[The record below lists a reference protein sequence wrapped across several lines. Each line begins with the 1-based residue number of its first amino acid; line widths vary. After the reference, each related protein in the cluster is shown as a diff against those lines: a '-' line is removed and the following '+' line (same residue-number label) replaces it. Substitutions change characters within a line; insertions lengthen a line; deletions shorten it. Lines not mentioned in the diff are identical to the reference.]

1 MLITSFLAGA
11 GALVGATVLF
21 AHRREARAAKL
32 YPPMGQDVEVDGIRM
47 HVEVLGPASGAAPDL
62 VLIHGSNG
70 NSRDFTLTLAPAL
83 ADRYRIFIVDRPGL
97 GWSDMHPDGSS
108 LVTQARLIQGAVDQ
122 LGARNPI
129 VLGQS
134 YGGAVALSWA
144 ATLPGTLSAVVAVS
158 AATHPWNTGLGM
170 YYSVLSHALGRAI
183 LIPLIT
189 AFYPRRLIKQE
200 IDKVFAPQPAPAGY
214 AEHFG
219 PELTV
224 RRSSMRTNALQRRAL
239 RDEIAALAPQWRN
252 ISVPIE
258 AVHGDA
264 DPIVSHIIH
273 SKRLAEEHEL
283 TELTLLPGQGHMPHH
298 VAENDVV
305 AAIDRAALRA
315 NVK

>member
-47 HVEVLGPASGAAPDL
+47 HVEMLGPASGDAPDL

-122 LGARNPI
+122 LGARTPI

-158 AATHPWNTGLGM
+158 AATHPWNTG
-170 YYSVLSHALGRAI
+170 
-183 LIPLIT
+183 
-189 AFYPRRLIKQE
+189 
-200 IDKVFAPQPAPAGY
+200 
-214 AEHFG
+214 
-219 PELTV
+219 
-224 RRSSMRTNALQRRAL
+224 RAL

-273 SKRLAEEHEL
+273 SERLAEEHEL